1 MKEFLI
7 VFSAAATL
15 FAAVWIVRDV
25 LAREEHLG
33 RPPAAIAR

>member
-15 FAAVWIVRDV
+15 FAAVWITRDV
-25 LAREEHLG
+25 MAREESLTQ
-33 RPPAAIAR
+33 PPTAVTR